1 MLSAYL
7 ARFGAAM
14 MGVSIIAMLSSR
26 RGSYGLAGAISS
38 VGLVGMA
45 LAGPSIGR
53 LIDRHGQRRV
63 ALPLGLVSV
72 GALGILLVATW
83 LGAPVWLLV
92 LANLGN
98 AVMPQ
103 VGTLVRARWA
113 HLLGGDARALHTAN
127 SFEQVAEESCFMLGP
142 ALGGALATLAF
153 PEAGL
158 LVALVLYAVGVVG
171 LTVQTSTE
179 PPIHAVHE
187 HHAGRAW
194 RAPGLLLLAVTL
206 ALTGAIFGSMDIVAL
221 AFAEAHDAKS
231 FGGVAL
237 GMFAGGSLIG
247 SLVYGALPVTG
258 AIARRLRW
266 GTAAM
271 FVLLLPVLM
280 VDHVWTFAV
289 VVLIA
294 GGAIAPTLIT
304 STMLAQR
311 LVPPSQIN
319 EGMTIV
325 MTGLLI
331 GVSLGSFAGG
341 TAVEAL
347 GASRAFLVPCGA
359 AMVAFV
365 LALLGGGRVARAE
378 KRALSLWV
386 SPASDGP
393 EAAGTPPA

>member
-1 MLSAYL
+1 
-7 ARFGAAM
+7 
-14 MGVSIIAMLSSR
+14 
-26 RGSYGLAGAISS
+26 
-38 VGLVGMA
+38 
-45 LAGPSIGR
+45 
-53 LIDRHGQRRV
+53 
-63 ALPLGLVSV
+63 
-72 GALGILLVATW
+72 
-83 LGAPVWLLV
+83 
-92 LANLGN
+92 
-98 AVMPQ
+98 
-103 VGTLVRARWA
+103 
-113 HLLGGDARALHTAN
+113 
-127 SFEQVAEESCFMLGP
+127 
-142 ALGGALATLAF
+142 
-153 PEAGL
+153 
-158 LVALVLYAVGVVG
+158 
-171 LTVQTSTE
+171 
-179 PPIHAVHE
+179 
-187 HHAGRAW
+187 
-194 RAPGLLLLAVTL
+194 
-206 ALTGAIFGSMDIVAL
+206 
-221 AFAEAHDAKS
+221 
-231 FGGVAL
+231 
-237 GMFAGGSLIG
+237 
-247 SLVYGALPVTG
+247 
-258 AIARRLRW
+258 
-266 GTAAM
+266 M

-319 EGMTIV
+319 EGMTLV

-365 LALLGGGRVARAE
+365 LALVGGGRVARAE